1 MQRRGPSP
9 QERAGSLVW
18 WGGAGGFSEDL
29 TDGRGVAFEVCCLRG
44 CGSQIGFGQGGMLQ
58 RHAWPHA

>member
-9 QERAGSLVW
+9 QEGAGNLVR
-18 WGGAGGFSEDL
+18 GGAGGFSEDH
-29 TDGRGVAFEVCCLRG
+29 TDGRGFAFEVCCLRG
-44 CGSQIGFGQGGMLQ
+44 CGSQIGLGQGRMLQ